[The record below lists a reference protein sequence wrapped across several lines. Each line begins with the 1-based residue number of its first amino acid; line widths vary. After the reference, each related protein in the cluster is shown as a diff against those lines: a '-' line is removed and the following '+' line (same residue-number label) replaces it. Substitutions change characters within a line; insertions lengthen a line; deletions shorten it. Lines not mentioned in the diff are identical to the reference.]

1 MERLVKPE
9 LLDSLPPNDPL
20 AVGSRKDLRRL
31 NAWMGNARAMAR
43 AVGSLL
49 SEPPRRLV
57 ELGAGDGNFLYG
69 VARHL
74 HGRWPATRAVLVDR
88 LPAVPPET
96 HRRFAGLGWPVE
108 AVTSDVFVWLKQP
121 RAADGELLVANLF
134 LHHFSAAQLAEL
146 FGHAAQGA
154 RGFVAIE
161 PRRSGW
167 ALIFSRLV
175 GLLGCNRVTRHDA
188 PVSVRAGFTGSELSQ
203 LWPGNGSWSLEE
215 RPVGLF
221 SHLFAARRVAPLNPS
236 ARVPAS

>member
-9 LLDSLPPNDPL
+9 LLDGLPPDDPL

-49 SEPPRRLV
+49 REPPRCLI
-57 ELGAGDGNFLYG
+57 ELGAGDGNFLYL

-74 HGRWPATRAVLVDR
+74 HGRWPETRAVLLDR
-88 LPAVPPET
+88 LPAVSPET
-96 HRRFAGLGWPVE
+96 HRRFAELGWPVE
-108 AVTSDVFVWLKQP
+108 TVTSDVFDWLKQP
-121 RAADGELLVANLF
+121 RATDGELLVANLF
-134 LHHFSAAQLAEL
+134 LHHFPGAQLAEL
-146 FGHAAQGA
+146 FSHAAQGA

-161 PRRSGW
+161 PRRSPW
-167 ALIFSRLV
+167 ALAFSRLV

-188 PVSVRAGFTGSELSQ
+188 SVSVRAGFTGSELSQ

-221 SHLFAARRVAPLNPS
+221 SHLFVARRVEPLAPS